1 MASHQS
7 SMRGQLLGDLPYAL
21 PGRVLVPGLHVHG
34 AVEAVDHLGQG
45 QVVQRQVLGGPDP
58 VHAVHRDRVVVH
70 VGRGPAV
77 RVREQVEPEP
87 LVDVHPGAHVALHEP
102 DPVPVPHV
110 ERLGLLGVLD
120 VLVQLP
126 HHVGVVAVQGEFPLL
141 VRVAELVPAQR
152 GPVVALA
159 ARAGEALGL
168 RPVAAPRL
176 QRGPVQRVAAAAVG
190 EPVQPALAEVVPRVR
205 LDLDGDVLVVRL
217 LAPGRGVV
225 VEPAFGGVGE
235 YLRTS
240 LRVGEGHHRDAA
252 FLSLCH
258 SPSLSR

>member
-1 MASHQS
+1 MHEQFPVAVGELPVVGQQAEHRDGVAQVALGEVVLLGADHGRRHEVAVARRGVHHQVAAEQLTDQ
-7 SMRGQLLGDLPYAL
+7 RLEHHVGREDGLAPVVDAGQLLGHLPHAL
-21 PGRVLVPGLHVHG
+21 PGRVIVPGLDVRG

-77 RVREQVEPEP
+77 RVREQVQPEA
-87 LVDVHPGAHVALHEP
+87 LVDVHPGAEVALHEP
-102 DPVPVPHV
+102 HPVPVPHL

-152 GPVVALA
+152 GPVIALA

-168 RPVAAPRL
+168 
-176 QRGPVQRVAAAAVG
+176 GPVRAPCLQLG
-190 EPVQPALAEVVPRVR
+190 PAGRAGPRR
-205 LDLDGDVLVVRL
+205 
-217 LAPGRGVV
+217 
-225 VEPAFGGVGE
+225 
-235 YLRTS
+235 
-240 LRVGEGHHRDAA
+240 
-252 FLSLCH
+252 
-258 SPSLSR
+258 